1 MHDDAGIDIRNFHEL
16 AGHLDRRVR
25 VVEPSGG
32 TRYARY
38 FTFELA
44 TAAELTIELVSEID
58 PYLYLMA
65 GAGTS
70 GTELAKNDDSRDFAF
85 GYSDSRITY
94 EAAAGTYTAEA
105 TTYPA
110 IEAHGRFHDQDRRGS
125 LKHAVVR
132 RQNVRVVPGNGRL
145 VVLWDAPSSDGGSAI
160 TGYRVEQQAS
170 SGASGSS
177 GSQTRSRRSI
187 VDPSRLVGVDDRG
200 YAILDLVNGTSYS
213 VTVKAVNG
221 NGDGA
226 PATATA
232 TPQAT
237 TIMVTAPDT
246 LEVGASVNVGV
257 IVTDQ
262 VQGADYRVR
271 LSIDDASKISF
282 NGCSPRD
289 DADILDSLSATA
301 TVHACSVGTA
311 NITAQLVVQDHAG
324 GYHVVAASTKAIQG
338 STANLTISGLDGS
351 AGTLNIGDDRMV
363 TIEASNL
370 ATGVGYSLNVTTS
383 DTAKLGFSSTCNRIN
398 AAREIRSTSGTMDD
412 ASFEL
417 HACVAV
423 HRATV
428 TATLSRDNTVVATA
442 TKYVNV
448 IPAVPTNVR
457 AIGHGESTTLGTVT
471 IRVDKPDTPTDYL
484 VRYKTCTAS
493 NNYCANRPN
502 TWDRQNVFLSST
514 AKTFTVGG
522 QTQSVHEVELANV
535 TLGALYRVEVAA
547 IVGGT
552 SGVRSADYTN
562 DHVLAFTTYR
572 RPHVNA
578 SSEYP
583 TIGTLAINGYW
594 SSKTYQPIICTN
606 TFPSNYVA
614 HLDGALN
621 AWKGLPK
628 WTVDPATGDDHNI
641 FTVATPA
648 HRACPLRYTTGYPGT
663 TEIRMAVSQ
672 HEFEA
677 YCPADTVISPTTI
690 GVVFGCV
697 KKPGTA
703 PTAGPVATLSQAYM
717 FLRDRVRYGDWLSN
731 ANSSC
736 VNKLHEITV
745 HEAGHA
751 LGLFHSTIP
760 EPLMNPSGGPCEPH
774 PIDVAALAGLYQSGN

>member
-1 MHDDAGIDIRNFHEL
+1 MVSGCTTALGSISGTSTNEGSWTDDCVSSN
-16 AGHLDRRVR
+16 RR
-25 VVEPSGG
+25 G

-110 IEAHGRFHDQDRRGS
+110 TSTGDFTIRIDAA
-125 LKHAVVR
+125 LKLPSAP
-132 RQNVRVVPGNGRL
+132 QNVRVVPGNGRL

-760 EPLMNPSGGPCEPH
+760 EPLMNPSGGPCEPQ